1 MELKHEG
8 LLGHVDEHY
17 DNHENEHKAG
27 SISQAREFTDV
38 GRRGKSVTSPGGVGG
53 LGGFA

>member
-17 DNHENEHKAG
+17 DDHENEHKAG